1 MLQEILSEKELAELF
16 RRKSF
21 TSRFPVASDRKAWNA
36 GDSVFHQKRFA
47 LYLKNAEIWKEKGYS
62 EIYPPLKAEDYFA
75 FIRNGNRSIFESY
88 YFARRTHLALFCMA
102 EAVEYRKRFLPEVIE
117 GVWQLMNELVWYI
130 PAHGHYRA
138 GDPMPRFDQ
147 PRTDLFCAETGSTL
161 ACVVQLLE
169 REIGEASKELLTW
182 VKEFC
187 VERVIAPVEDDT
199 VPQWWLDGLNNWT
212 PWCAS
217 NVAMTAFTFLRDQ
230 PDRLARLIRKLIVSC
245 EKFYDRYA
253 PDGGCDEG
261 PGYFMVA
268 GLRLM
273 IFLDLLNFYTDNAY
287 ARIYSEEKFRNIGDY
302 IAKVHLAGPWFASMA
317 DSIAK
322 FSRIDAGLLNRYAE
336 LSGSS
341 LLKSFAVEAAYDF
354 APRSVMEVSD
364 GTGGTGDFPHMILE
378 NELSQIFW
386 YPGETVRRASSAERL
401 TVLPDLQFFLFRQ
414 NPEDDWKGTV
424 FCMKG
429 GHNGEN
435 HNHNDVGQFEVFWN
449 GSPVVIDCGST
460 DYTRFTFSDR
470 RYENRFLNSS
480 GHNVPSF
487 NGVLQE
493 AGAKFAAR
501 MVSLSDEVSIDIS
514 GAYPEMS
521 GVVSCIRRAA
531 LSADGTAVIEDRVEG
546 KGAVSVSIPLYCAVK
561 PEETGEGVRI
571 GGMVLQLS
579 GISLES
585 MEEIPVS
592 DRRMLVSWGERI
604 WCLHLK
610 TSISG
615 NGSWKMAFVP
625 LKSN

>member
-1 MLQEILSEKELAELF
+1 MLLEILSEEKLAEMF
-16 RRKSF
+16 RRVPF
-21 TSRFPVASDRKAWNA
+21 ASRFPEASDRASWDA
-36 GDSVFHQKRFA
+36 GDSVFRRKRFA
-47 LYLKNAEIWKEKGYS
+47 LYLQNAEKLKKQACAEM
-62 EIYPPLKAEDYFA
+62 YPPLKAEDYFA
-75 FIRNGNRSIFESY
+75 FIRNGNRSVFESY

-117 GVWQLMNELVWYI
+117 GVWQLMNEVVWYL
-130 PAHGHYRA
+130 PAHGLYRE

-161 ACVVQLLE
+161 ACVAQMLG
-169 REIGEASKELLTW
+169 REIGEESKELLTW
-182 VKEFC
+182 VKELC
-187 VERVIAPVEDDT
+187 LERVIAPVEDDT
-199 VPQWWLDGLNNWT
+199 VPQWWLEGRNNWT

-230 PDRLARLIRKLIVSC
+230 PERLARLTRKLIGAC

-268 GLRLM
+268 GRRLM

-317 DSIAK
+317 DSPAK
-322 FSRIDAGLLNRYAE
+322 FSRVEPGQLNRYAE
-336 LSGSS
+336 LSGSP

-354 APRSVMEVSD
+354 APHSVSEISD
-364 GTGGTGDFPHMILE
+364 GTGGQGAFPHLILQ
-378 NELSQIFW
+378 NELSEVFW
-386 YPGETVRRASSAERL
+386 FPRELVRRDSSAACL
-401 TVLPDLQFFLFRQ
+401 TVLPDLQFYLFRQ
-414 NPEDDWKGTV
+414 NPGDDWNGTI

-435 HNHNDVGQFEVFWN
+435 HNHNDIGQFEVFYN
-449 GSPVVIDCGST
+449 GNPVVIDCGST

-487 NGVLQE
+487 NGILQE
-493 AGAKFAAR
+493 AGEKFAAKV
-501 MVSLSDEVSIDIS
+501 VSLSDEVSIEIA
-514 GAYPEMS
+514 GAYPEES
-521 GVVSCIRRAA
+521 RAVSCVRRAA
-531 LSADGTAVIEDRVEG
+531 LSADGTALIEDRVIVAG
-546 KGAVSVSIPLYCAVK
+546 DVSVSLPLYCAVK
-561 PEETGEGVRI
+561 PEQTPDGIRI
-571 GGMVLQLS
+571 GEMKLHLAGL
-579 GISLES
+579 SLERV
-585 MEEIPVS
+585 EEIPVK
-592 DRRMLVSWGERI
+592 DLRMQTSWGTLL

-610 TSISG
+610 AEIHEKG
-615 NGSWKMAFVP
+615 DWKMEFVP
-625 LKSN
+625 VK

>member
-1 MLQEILSEKELAELF
+1 MLQEIMSEKELADLF
-16 RRKSF
+16 RRNSSA
-21 TSRFPVASDRKAWNA
+21 SRFPAASDRTAWGA
-36 GDSVFHQKRFA
+36 GDSAYRQKRFS
-47 LYLKNAEIWKEKGYS
+47 LYLKNAESLKKQDYA

-75 FIRNGNRSIFESY
+75 FIRNGNRRIFESY

-102 EAVEYRKRFLPEVIE
+102 EAIEYRKRFLPEVVE

-169 REIGEASKELLTW
+169 RELGEESKELLTW
-182 VKEFC
+182 VKELC

-230 PDRLARLIRKLIVSC
+230 PERLARLIRKLIVSC

-287 ARIYSEEKFRNIGDY
+287 VRIFSEEKFRNIGDY

-317 DSIAK
+317 DSPAK
-322 FSRIDAGLLNRYAE
+322 FERIDAGLLNRYAE
-336 LSGSS
+336 LSGSP
-341 LLKSFAVEAAYDF
+341 LLKSFAVEAAYGF
-354 APRSVMEVSD
+354 SPRSESEISD
-364 GTGGTGDFPHMILE
+364 GTAGTGTFPHLILQ
-378 NELSQIFW
+378 NELSQVFW
-386 YPGETVRRASSAERL
+386 YPRDLVRRDLSNGAR

-414 NPEDDWKGTV
+414 NPGDDWNGTIL
-424 FCMKG
+424 CMKG

-435 HNHNDVGQFEVFWN
+435 HNHNDVGQFEVFYD
-449 GSPVVIDCGST
+449 GMPIAVDCGAT

-487 NGVLQE
+487 NGTLQN
-493 AGAKFAAR
+493 AGAEFGAKLLS
-501 MVSLSDEVSIDIS
+501 VSDEVSIDIS
-514 GAYPEMS
+514 GAYPKTC
-521 GVVSCIRRAA
+521 GIVSCVRRAA
-531 LSADGTAVIEDRVEG
+531 LSADGTALIEDRVSGTG
-546 KGAVSVSIPLYCAVK
+546 KMSISLPLYCAVR
-561 PEETGEGVRI
+561 PEKEADGIRI
-571 GGMVLQLS
+571 GGMQLHLS
-579 GISLES
+579 GISPEKT
-585 MEEIPVS
+585 EEIPIE
-592 DRRMLVSWGERI
+592 DQRMQISWGNRL

-610 TSISG
+610 VEISG
-615 NGSWKMAFVP
+615 EGSWKMEFVP
-625 LKSN
+625 LK